1 MWTFFIDGTGEQF
14 LLFLFLVIFIGVEVE
29 GRGRHLGW
37 GWVGRGAECLVQ
49 FSTKLSNRQC
59 FQRYNKIK
67 NKQTNKTKTKTKT

>member
-14 LLFLFLVIFIGVEVE
+14 LLFL
-29 GRGRHLGW
+29 LGW
-37 GWVGRGAECLVQ
+37 RWRGGDGIWVGGGWGGELSVWYN
-49 FSTKLSNRQC
+49 STKLSNRQC